1 MDDGVASHL
10 NVNTDICVGRIDK
23 RNSTVDHQAAYGAPA
38 QNVLELGQVGAR
50 IDAGNLAGIRMKVD
64 FHRFAFA
71 AQNLRHVGKI
81 VLALLVDGLN
91 AIERFEERPRFKTIE
106 SRVYLANLPLVC

>member
-1 MDDGVASHL
+1 MDDSVASHL
-10 NVNTDICVGRIDK
+10 SVNTDISVRRIDK
-23 RNSTVDHQAAYGAPA
+23 RNSTVDHQTSYGAPA
-38 QNVLELGQVGAR
+38 QHVLELGQVSAR
-50 IDAGNLAGIRMKVD
+50 VDAGNLARVGMKVD

-71 AQNLRHVGKI
+71 AQNLRHVGEI
-81 VLALLVDGLN
+81 VFALLVDGLN